1 MGQGGATLPPRGRGN
16 ASQGGDRRQIL
27 YSTVCL
33 KEMHFLKVV
42 LHFFSSIFLPPLA
55 SHSDG
60 EARRR
65 SRMRSIVFLSS
76 GGRIFAS
83 LCSSS
88 QKVRLFILGSCCLR
102 KRRRPFV
109 NFAGNSMG
117 NGLVWSERGM
127 GGRNFEGA
135 RKANSLISNAH
146 MDLEGRRDC
155 TFAPVAFSA

>member
-1 MGQGGATLPPRGRGN
+1 
-16 ASQGGDRRQIL
+16 
-27 YSTVCL
+27 
-33 KEMHFLKVV
+33 
-42 LHFFSSIFLPPLA
+42 
-55 SHSDG
+55 
-60 EARRR
+60 
-65 SRMRSIVFLSS
+65 MRSIYVFLSS

-83 LCSSS
+83 LCPRPGEFA
-88 QKVRLFILGSCCLR
+88 KVRLFIFGSCCLH

-117 NGLVWSERGM
+117 NGLVVWSERGM

-155 TFAPVAFSA
+155 TFTPAAFSA